1 MRVAVGDV
9 RLFFD
14 VDGCGV
20 VADGARMTRR
30 PTLVLLHGGPGADH
44 SLFKPEFAA
53 MTDVAQVVYLDQR
66 GSGRSDRGDPI
77 DWTWRQ
83 WADDVAN
90 LCTALGI
97 DDPVLVGSS
106 SGALV
111 AMACAHRH
119 PGLVAGLVL
128 DSALGTPATLED
140 TLAVFERRGGPRAHE
155 AARRYLGGDMST
167 AATDAWE
174 RYALPLYGGTNA
186 DGDLAVRRDRALIN
200 DDVQTHFRLGRC
212 GPSDAEAYV
221 GTISC
226 PILILAGLDDP
237 VSPATAAAALAGSV
251 TNADVRLE
259 TFAGVGHGVLRQDPE
274 EAFTVLRGFL
284 HDLAYR
290 TPGARGRRRVD

>member
-1 MRVAVGDV
+1 MRDDVGVRVAVGDV

-44 SLFKPEFAA
+44 SLFKPEFAT
-53 MTDVAQVVYLDQR
+53 MTDMAQVVYLDQR
-66 GSGRSDRGDPI
+66 GSGRSDRGDPR
-77 DWTWRQ
+77 DWTWQR
-83 WADDVAN
+83 WADDVAG
-90 LCTALGI
+90 LCAILGI
-97 DDPVLVGSS
+97 TDPVLVGSS

-128 DSALGTPATLED
+128 DSALGTPTTLED
-140 TLAVFERRGGPRAHE
+140 TLAVFERRGGPRARE

-167 AATDAWE
+167 AATDSWE
-174 RYALPLYGGTNA
+174 RYALRLYGGSSA
-186 DGDLAVRRDRALIN
+186 DGDLSVRRERALIN
-200 DDVQTHFRLGRC
+200 DEVQTHFRLGRC
-212 GPSDAEAYV
+212 GPSDATVYV

-226 PILILAGLDDP
+226 PTLILAGLDDP
-237 VSPATAAAALAGSV
+237 VSPAVGATALAASI

-259 TFAGVGHGVLRQDPE
+259 TFSGVGHGTFRQDPVR
-274 EAFTVLRGFL
+274 AFTSLRGFL
-284 HDLAYR
+284 NNF
-290 TPGARGRRRVD
+290 ARAA